1 MSLLILIGT
10 VLVLEFILRSQPA
23 SMPRNVAADGG
34 AGDVTAADVT
44 AADVTETGD
53 LASIRGQLLDVAK
66 ALENEGRGTA
76 PALGPDAATIE
87 PAAPVLVT
95 THRN

>member
-44 AADVTETGD
+44 ETGD
-53 LASIRGQLLDVAK
+53 LDSIRGQLLDVAK

-87 PAAPVLVT
+87 PVAPVLVT

>member
-44 AADVTETGD
+44 ESGD
-53 LASIRGQLLDVAK
+53 LDSIRGQLLDVAK

>member
-23 SMPRNVAADGG
+23 SMPRNVAPDLGVPDLA
-34 AGDVTAADVT
+34 AADVT

-76 PALGPDAATIE
+76 PALEPDAATIDRT
-87 PAAPVLVT
+87 APVAI

>member
-23 SMPRNVAADGG
+23 SMPRNVAADVG
-34 AGDVTAADVT
+34 
-44 AADVTETGD
+44 ETGD
-53 LASIRGQLLDVAK
+53 LDSIRRQLLDVAQ

-76 PALGPDAATIE
+76 LALGPDAATIK
-87 PAAPVLVT
+87 PVAPVLVT

>member
-23 SMPRNVAADGG
+23 SMPRNVAPGLG
-34 AGDVTAADVT
+34 AGDVTESGNLD
-44 AADVTETGD
+44 
-53 LASIRGQLLDVAK
+53 SIRGQLLGVAK
-66 ALENEGRGTA
+66 VLENEGRGTA
-76 PALGPDAATIE
+76 PALEPDAATIDRT
-87 PAAPVLVT
+87 APVAI

>member
-23 SMPRNVAADGG
+23 SIPRNVAPGLG
-34 AGDVTAADVT
+34 AGDVP
-44 AADVTETGD
+44 AADVTESGNLD
-53 LASIRGQLLDVAK
+53 SIRGQLLGVAK
-66 ALENEGRGTA
+66 VLENEGRGTA
-76 PALGPDAATIE
+76 PALEPDAATIDRT
-87 PAAPVLVT
+87 APVAI